1 MEKPASLE
9 PFRSE
14 CSRSPKNPEKDNLL
28 PTTLRAALAM
38 RDQGDLFNHLFRL
51 NLKLRST
58 KGGIDTG
65 LIQNAR
71 SCRRAST
78 NLNWHQFPSWC
89 ECFIRRLHFVEV
101 LWGSSMHFVDKTW
114 SNMIK
119 LYWISQ
125 FHLHLI
131 HSHYA
136 MICIY
141 IAKVQREEARWT
153 GSGEKWACLPDKS
166 KPVGP
171 LEGPCSSGTKG
182 YAASRIPTREADD
195 SWPWNIRTF
204 FHLFSSLLCLFRA
217 ARWSL
222 NVHEH
227 AM

>member
-1 MEKPASLE
+1 MKQKYFTACSSAECFWDAPEDVQEEEETADNLEETVDCLAFLKQLQDEQKLLADEEVATSKEAAADAQPADSFEAGFSNIPDSDQLRQLMEKPASLE

-65 LIQNAR
+65 LIQNAH

-101 LWGSSMHFVDKTW
+101 L
-114 SNMIK
+114 
-119 LYWISQ
+119 
-125 FHLHLI
+125 
-131 HSHYA
+131 
-136 MICIY
+136 
-141 IAKVQREEARWT
+141 
-153 GSGEKWACLPDKS
+153 
-166 KPVGP
+166 
-171 LEGPCSSGTKG
+171 
-182 YAASRIPTREADD
+182 
-195 SWPWNIRTF
+195 
-204 FHLFSSLLCLFRA
+204 
-217 ARWSL
+217 
-222 NVHEH
+222 
-227 AM
+227 

>member
-1 MEKPASLE
+1 MLAQPKKSRERQPPSYNVAGCACHARPGGFVQPPVPAE
-9 PFRSE
+9 PQAEEHQRWDWHRADPERAQLQEGFHQ
-14 CSRSPKNPEKDNLL
+14 PK
-28 PTTLRAALAM
+28 LASVP
-38 RDQGDLFNHLFRL
+38 
-51 NLKLRST
+51 KLVWVFY
-58 KGGIDTG
+58 
-65 LIQNAR
+65 N
-71 SCRRAST
+71 
-78 NLNWHQFPSWC
+78 
-89 ECFIRRLHFVEV
+89 FIRRLHFVEV